1 MSDDRI
7 KPNFSEIAR
16 QTGISRQTLAKHWNK
31 SRKLSADI
39 DGRKTKEGKYDKYDG
54 EILEKFSGNCTISAV
69 FHYFKNKYPKIFV
82 SYEGFRYHVQS
93 KGMVSKK
100 TSIEAHVRYETDAA
114 EQIQVDWKENIKAIL
129 CDGLV
134 IVFNLYV
141 LVFSYSRKRFL
152 CIAFQKTTEEFI
164 RCTIETLQRAG
175 GCPEYLLTDNMS
187 AIVNHSTNELIEPIK
202 KFLGDMGFDI
212 KRCRPF
218 APFTKGKVESVNR
231 YIQWLAPY
239 QGEIKNVSHL
249 YQIIS
254 IIETQINEEPNE
266 TTGFAPDFLFDY
278 EKKKL
283 KQLPKKELMDL
294 WMKARKTTV
303 PNTLLISCQG
313 KQYSTPLAFK
323 GKTVQII
330 PCSNSLY
337 IYSGL
342 DVIRVHDMN
351 QDGKFHYD
359 EQDYVEG
366 IASRMVNIGK
376 DQVEEQARKNLERLS
391 RIGRKEDGK
400 YDGCGQTGD
409 TERQS

>member
-1 MSDDRI
+1 
-7 KPNFSEIAR
+7 
-16 QTGISRQTLAKHWNK
+16 
-31 SRKLSADI
+31 
-39 DGRKTKEGKYDKYDG
+39 
-54 EILEKFSGNCTISAV
+54 
-69 FHYFKNKYPKIFV
+69 
-82 SYEGFRYHVQS
+82 
-93 KGMVSKK
+93 
-100 TSIEAHVRYETDAA
+100 
-114 EQIQVDWKENIKAIL
+114 
-129 CDGLV
+129 
-134 IVFNLYV
+134 
-141 LVFSYSRKRFL
+141 
-152 CIAFQKTTEEFI
+152 
-164 RCTIETLQRAG
+164 
-175 GCPEYLLTDNMS
+175 
-187 AIVNHSTNELIEPIK
+187 
-202 KFLGDMGFDI
+202 
-212 KRCRPF
+212 
-218 APFTKGKVESVNR
+218 
-231 YIQWLAPY
+231 
-239 QGEIKNVSHL
+239 
-249 YQIIS
+249 
-254 IIETQINEEPNE
+254 
-266 TTGFAPDFLFDY
+266 
-278 EKKKL
+278 
-283 KQLPKKELMDL
+283 MDL